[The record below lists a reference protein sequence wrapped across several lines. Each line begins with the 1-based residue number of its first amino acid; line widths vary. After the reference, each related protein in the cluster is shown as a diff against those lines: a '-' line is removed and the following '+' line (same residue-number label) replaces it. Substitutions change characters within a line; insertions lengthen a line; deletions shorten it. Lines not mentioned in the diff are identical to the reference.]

1 MNSTTAITSIM
12 PIVID
17 GSRGEGGG
25 HILRSA
31 LSLSAITRQPF
42 VLENIRA
49 GRKKPGLM
57 RQHLTC
63 VLAAAA
69 MCDAELH
76 GAQLSSTT
84 LRFWPRKGP
93 VPSAHRSSIGTAGS
107 TSLVLQTVLPIA
119 LAADGRVTVDVEG
132 GTHVPFAP
140 VTDFL
145 QQCFAPSLHEMGASL
160 VIERSRAG
168 FYPAGGGAVKLVV
181 DGAGPERLRRFE
193 RRARGAI
200 ARVDVVGLATST
212 SVAGASLAVH
222 TIKRLLSDD
231 VALVG
236 VEVHEVIDEVRAP
249 GPGQCLWVRVACAR
263 AVELFSA
270 IPERG
275 ESPKDVA
282 HRLVAEVRAWLQAD
296 VPVGEHL
303 ADQLL
308 LPLALGHGGAFV
320 TSEPTEHSRTNAAV
334 IQQFLPDV
342 TVVFEQTGPQQ
353 WLTTVLT
360 GA

>member
-1 MNSTTAITSIM
+1 
-12 PIVID
+12 
-17 GSRGEGGG
+17 
-25 HILRSA
+25 
-31 LSLSAITRQPF
+31 
-42 VLENIRA
+42 
-49 GRKKPGLM
+49 
-57 RQHLTC
+57 
-63 VLAAAA
+63 

-84 LRFWPRKGP
+84 LRFWPRKAP
-93 VPSAHRSSIGTAGS
+93 VPSAHRFSIGTAGS

-145 QQCFAPSLHEMGASL
+145 QQCFAPSLHEMGASV

-181 DGAGPERLRRFE
+181 EEDGPGRLRRFE
-193 RRARGAI
+193 RRERGAI
-200 ARVDVVGLATST
+200 ARVDVTGLATST

-222 TIKRLLSDD
+222 TIKRLLSDSVD
-231 VALVG
+231 VD
-236 VEVHEVIDEVRAP
+236 VHEVIDEVRAP

-282 HRLVAEVRAWLQAD
+282 HRLVADVRAWLQAD

-308 LPLALGHGGAFV
+308 LPMALGQGGTFV

-342 TVVFEQTGPQQ
+342 TVAFEQTGPQQ
-353 WLTTVLT
+353 WLTTVGH

>member
-1 MNSTTAITSIM
+1 MNTTTAIT

-25 HILRSA
+25 QILRSA

-42 VLENIRA
+42 VLESIRA

-84 LRFWPRKGP
+84 LRFWPRKQP
-93 VPSAHRSSIGTAGS
+93 VPSAHRFSIGTAGS

-145 QQCFAPSLHEMGASL
+145 QQCFAPSLHEMGASV

-181 DGAGPERLRRFE
+181 EGDGPGRLRRFD
-193 RRARGAI
+193 RRERGAI

-222 TIKRLLSDD
+222 TIKRLLSENVD
-231 VALVG
+231 

-249 GPGQCLWVRVACAR
+249 GPGQCLWVRVACAQ

-282 HRLVAEVRAWLQAD
+282 HRLVADVRAWLQAD

-308 LPLALGHGGAFV
+308 LPMALGQGGAFV

-342 TVVFEQTGPQQ
+342 TVAFEQTGPQQ
-353 WLTTVLT
+353 WLTTV
-360 GA
+360 GGDR